1 MSPLARRE
9 VNTSLTNLSAE
20 ALTIHLLSQDVVALL
35 LSKPCSSI
43 VRLTRAL
50 LHRVVAVALL
60 VVAMMEAVLPHLL
73 EDVAKYSKD
82 ISAEIDKHQYNIYRS

>member
-1 MSPLARRE
+1 MLYWC
-9 VNTSLTNLSAE
+9 L
-20 ALTIHLLSQDVVALL
+20 I
-35 LSKPCSSI
+35 
-43 VRLTRAL
+43 RAL

-73 EDVAKYSKD
+73 EDVAKCSKD